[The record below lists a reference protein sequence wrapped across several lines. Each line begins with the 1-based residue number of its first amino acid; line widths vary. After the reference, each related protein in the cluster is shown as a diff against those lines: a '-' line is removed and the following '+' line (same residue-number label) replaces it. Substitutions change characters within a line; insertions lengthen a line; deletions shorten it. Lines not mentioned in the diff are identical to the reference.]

1 MKKILAIILC
11 ITFLFSTVAC
21 GSEDPNDMETFD
33 FTKKD
38 FKRNLNTL
46 LRPSSDINVTETDI
60 SPDTYDLRAKDKDGD
75 LTYISLTCN
84 DSDFPVKVSIWCA
97 PDKYTNSFLFVV
109 KYALIIINADADPQT
124 IMNQLEINSD
134 FKDNPMHSCEE
145 ITFEGVCYSLE
156 DGVFIA
162 KIDPEH
168 PDDYVKH
175 PISDYTDQYPGTYAK
190 NSPEDSSE
198 KSSEIDS
205 EISAEQPVQPD
216 TEVEPSSE
224 TEVSSEDDYQELL
237 SKYDALF
244 SEQLSV
250 IDDSKALVE
259 SALNGSEVES
269 SQLLDALSAVNAAED
284 VLQGYSDSFYENRP
298 AAPFGTKIMTLL
310 SDAQSA
316 LRRYAITIEHLYD
329 YSFYSEKDSADLEHA
344 DEYYQ
349 KTNDALSDYSTLLES
364 EQNK

>member
-1 MKKILAIILC
+1 MFPFAVSLTIILSSPV
-11 ITFLFSTVAC
+11 TSTV
-21 GSEDPNDMETFD
+21 TF
-33 FTKKD
+33 
-38 FKRNLNTL
+38 
-46 LRPSSDINVTETDI
+46 S
-60 SPDTYDLRAKDKDGD
+60 A
-75 LTYISLTCN
+75 
-84 DSDFPVKVSIWCA
+84 
-97 PDKYTNSFLFVV
+97 
-109 KYALIIINADADPQT
+109 
-124 IMNQLEINSD
+124 
-134 FKDNPMHSCEE
+134 
-145 ITFEGVCYSLE
+145 
-156 DGVFIA
+156 
-162 KIDPEH
+162 
-168 PDDYVKH
+168 
-175 PISDYTDQYPGTYAK
+175 ISDYTDQYPGTYAK

-205 EISAEQPVQPD
+205 EIPTEQPVQPD
-216 TEVEPSSE
+216 TEVES
-224 TEVSSEDDYQELL
+224 SSEDDYQEML

-269 SQLLDALSAVNAAED
+269 SQLLDALSAVNDAED

-329 YSFYSEKDSADLEHA
+329 YSFYSEKDSTDLEHA

-364 EQNK
+364 EENK

>member
-21 GSEDPNDMETFD
+21 GSEKPNDMETFD
-33 FTKKD
+33 VSPRD
-38 FKRNLNTL
+38 FKSNLKTL
-46 LRPSSDINVTETDI
+46 LGPSGFNISDSDFTSDSAFDI
-60 SPDTYDLRAKDKDGD
+60 CCTYKNDSQ
-75 LTYISLTCN
+75 TFVSLKCN
-84 DSDFPVKVSIWCA
+84 DSDFPVKITVWYD
-97 PDKYTNSFLFVV
+97 DKFDSSYLFVV
-109 KYALIIINADADPQT
+109 RAVLIIINADADPQD
-124 IMNQLEINSD
+124 IMNDLDINSEL
-134 FKDNPMHSCEE
+134 KDNPTHSKEAVS
-145 ITFEGVCYSLE
+145 FEGVRYSLE
-156 DGVFIA
+156 SGFLVA
-162 KIDPEH
+162 KIDSENPK
-168 PDDYVKH
+168 DYVKH

-205 EISAEQPVQPD
+205 EIPTEQPVQPD
-216 TEVEPSSE
+216 TEVESSSE
-224 TEVSSEDDYQELL
+224 TEVSSEDDYQEML

-269 SQLLDALSAVNAAED
+269 SQLLDALSAVNDAED

-310 SDAQSA
+310 SDSQSA

-329 YSFYSEKDSADLEHA
+329 YSFYSEKDSTDLEHA
-344 DEYYQ
+344 DDYYQ
-349 KTNDALSDYSTLLES
+349 KTNDALSDYDTLLES